1 MMMYDYYRENRQQRS
16 DTDVS
21 TGPVPVSVSVNP
33 TPRAYERRST
43 IDNIMNNPVP
53 RGEPK
58 AADNHDEFD
67 NHEDA
72 RGSYIP
78 NGGGNRGSV
87 YYDENGHHRKSR
99 IGGMFKKMFKKDE

>member
-1 MMMYDYYRENRQQRS
+1 MRCECYSENRQQRS

-21 TGPVPVSVSVNP
+21 IGPVPVSVSVNP
-33 TPRAYERRST
+33 TTRTYERRST
-43 IDNIMNNPVP
+43 IDNIMNNPVT

-58 AADNHDEFD
+58 HTDSHDDFD
-67 NHEDA
+67 SHEDA
-72 RGSYIP
+72 RASYIP